1 LGILSKFLRRGGP
14 GDEGEGVEVPGEVIA
29 TKEIGPGTNPA
40 EVLKDLAKKGDG
52 VVVAGIE
59 FGRVTLV
66 IASARSWSKAVFVNS
81 EYLDP
86 LKGFEDLEEAVAK
99 GREYRVVLREAS
111 RAEVEEFMLAAG
123 AAVIDDPLPIIEQVV
138 RQAILKSAARVSGW
152 GIDSSLC
159 GAEEVFLSKIYPH
172 LRKAVD
178 KDLSE
183 ELAGRKLREAAM
195 MLPKELVSVAD
206 YPALAEKAV
215 KALKGEAPPLLIE
228 LRIYPSRARLDKA
241 QTTIAYFLI
250 TKGRAGVYVEYFDRS
265 KVFEALKGKKALKSF
280 ASRAKDDLRKGR
292 CGDYDVYTFVT
303 TPPAEVSTKTVRE
316 GP

>member
-1 LGILSKFLRRGGP
+1 MGIFSRFLRRGSPRKERGGVKIP
-14 GDEGEGVEVPGEVIA
+14 GKVVA
-29 TKEIGPGTNPA
+29 TEEIGPNDKPV
-40 EVLKDLAKKGDG
+40 EVLKNLTKNDNG
-52 VVVAGIE
+52 VVVAGIK
-59 FGRVTLV
+59 FGHVTLV
-66 IASARSWSKAVFVNS
+66 MASARSWSKAVFVNS
-81 EYLDP
+81 EYVDP
-86 LKGFEDLEEAVAK
+86 LKGFEVLEEAVASGK
-99 GREYRVVLREAS
+99 TYRIILREAS

-123 AAVIDDPLPIIEQVV
+123 SSVIDDPMPIIEQVV

-159 GAEEVFLSKIYPH
+159 GAEKVFLNSIYPH
-172 LRKAVD
+172 LRKVID

-206 YPALAEKAV
+206 YSSLAEKV
-215 KALKGEAPPLLIE
+215 IKALVGEAPPLLIE
-228 LRIYPSRARLDKA
+228 VRIYPSRARLDRS
-241 QTTIAYFLI
+241 QTTIAYFMI
-250 TKGRAGVYVEYFDRS
+250 AKGRAGVYVEYFDRS

-280 ASRAKDDLRKGR
+280 ASRARNDLRKGR
-292 CGDYDVYTFVT
+292 CGDFDVYTFVT